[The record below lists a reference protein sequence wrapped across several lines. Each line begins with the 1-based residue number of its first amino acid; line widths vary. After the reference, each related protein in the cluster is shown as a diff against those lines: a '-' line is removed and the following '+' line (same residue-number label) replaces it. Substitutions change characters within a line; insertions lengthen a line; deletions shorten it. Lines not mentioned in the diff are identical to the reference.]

1 MNRLPADVVAGVD
14 RRVKREGLFSRNEGM
29 IQAAIQYGDF
39 PEGKRPVIEPV
50 MAPVVKPKKP
60 STASRV
66 KTSDRP
72 PEAPG
77 SRLNKAAAA
86 KRTGPAIP
94 KSPVPRAE
102 PEETV

>member
-1 MNRLPADVVAGVD
+1 MNRLPEDVVAGLD
-14 RRVKREGLFSRNEGM
+14 RRVKREGYFSRNEGV
-29 IQAAIQYGDF
+29 IQALVAYGDF

-50 MAPVVKPKKP
+50 MATSKAKKP
-60 STASRV
+60 STASKV
-66 KTSDRP
+66 KTASRP

-86 KRTGPAIP
+86 TRSGPKISKA
-94 KSPVPRAE
+94 PVVRAE